1 MSTNLSKHGNIMYDP
16 SHMNT
21 KEEIIASLTT
31 PRQDKLNAM
40 RWETFLS
47 LGIPIEGKTIFEPGA
62 GIGDQT
68 EWLLRQGAK
77 HVYVNDG
84 RSGNLDVIRGRLGID
99 HQVTFVLGDLEH
111 CLVYPEFQ
119 FKADLVFCWGVYYH
133 LRESF
138 PAFPIMKGLANIGET
153 IVLDYLEGEDNE
165 HHYGYD
171 NPSVSFSG
179 FAFRPRTETLM
190 KALKYIWGYSYLPK
204 KQLEWVDP
212 VAPETR
218 LIAVA
223 SHVSLDDNP
232 NLITQ

>member
-1 MSTNLSKHGNIMYDP
+1 MQTMPKVQEDQMS
-16 SHMNT
+16 T

-68 EWLLRQGAK
+68 QWLLDQGAL
-77 HVYVNDG
+77 HIIVNDG
-84 RSGNLDVIRGRLGID
+84 RAGNLKVMTDRFGTDLRTSFIN
-99 HQVTFVLGDLEH
+99 GDLEDRGTFAK
-111 CLVYPEFQ
+111 CD
-119 FKADLVFCWGVYYH
+119 FKVDLVFCWGVYYH

-153 IVLDYLEGEDNE
+153 IVLDYLEGDDTEMS
-165 HHYGYD
+165 YGYD
-171 NPSVSFSG
+171 NPSTSLSRY
-179 FAFRPRTETLM
+179 AFRPRTETLM

-232 NLITQ
+232 NLIPQ

>member
-1 MSTNLSKHGNIMYDP
+1 
-16 SHMNT
+16 MNT
-21 KEEIIASLTT
+21 KEEIIESLTT

-68 EWLLRQGAK
+68 QWLLDRGAK
-77 HVYVNDG
+77 HVVVNDG
-84 RSGNLDVIRGRLGID
+84 REGNLEVIRERFGTDQRLKYL
-99 HQVTFVLGDLEH
+99 LGDLERE
-111 CLVYPEFQ
+111 LVWASE
-119 FKADLVFCWGVYYH
+119 KVDLVFCWGVYYH
-133 LRESF
+133 LNESF
-138 PAFPIMKGLANIGET
+138 PAFPIMKGLANIGKT
-153 IVLDYLEGEDNE
+153 IVLDYLEGEDLE
-165 HHYGYD
+165 ISYGYD
-171 NPSVSFSG
+171 NPSTSLSR

-190 KALKYIWGYSYLPK
+190 KALKYVWGHAYLPK

-223 SHVSLDDNP
+223 SHVSLDDNS
-232 NLITQ
+232 NLIPQ

>member
-1 MSTNLSKHGNIMYDP
+1 MYDS

-68 EWLLRQGAK
+68 QWLLDHGVS
-77 HVYVNDG
+77 HVFVNDG
-84 RSGNLDVIRGRLGID
+84 RKDNLDVIRDRFSSDGSPLF
-99 HQVTFVLGDLEH
+99 FVEGDLEH
-111 CLVYPEFQ
+111 CLVYPEFK
-119 FKADLVFCWGVYYH
+119 FKVDLVFCWGVYYH

-153 IVLDYLEGEDNE
+153 IVLDYLEGDDTEMS
-165 HHYGYD
+165 YGYD
-171 NPSVSFSG
+171 NPSTSLSR

-204 KQLEWVDP
+204 QQLEWVDP

-232 NLITQ
+232 NLIPQ

>member
-1 MSTNLSKHGNIMYDP
+1 
-16 SHMNT
+16 MNT

-31 PRQDKLNAM
+31 PRQDKLNEM

-47 LGIPIEGKTIFEPGA
+47 LGIPIIGKTIFEPGA

-68 EWLLRQGAK
+68 QWLLARGARYI
-77 HVYVNDG
+77 YVNDG
-84 RSGNLDVIRGRLGID
+84 REGNLDIIRERFSHDPRVSTILAN
-99 HQVTFVLGDLEH
+99 LETNS
-111 CLVYPEFQ
+111 LDAYVFS
-119 FKADLVFCWGVYYH
+119 KLDLVFCWGVYYH
-133 LRESF
+133 LNESF
-138 PAFPIMKGLANIGET
+138 PAFPIMKRFAEMGET
-153 IVLDYLEGEDNE
+153 IVLDYLEGDDTEMS
-165 HHYGYD
+165 YGYD
-171 NPSVSFSG
+171 NPSTSLSR

-190 KALKYIWGYSYLPK
+190 KALKYIWGHSYLPK

-232 NLITQ
+232 NLIPQ

>member
-1 MSTNLSKHGNIMYDP
+1 MS
-16 SHMNT
+16 T

-31 PRQDKLNAM
+31 PRQGQLNAM

-47 LGIPIEGKTIFEPGA
+47 LGIPIEGKTLFEPGA

-68 EWLLRQGAK
+68 QWLLDQGAK
-77 HVYVNDG
+77 HIWVNDG
-84 RSGNLDVIRGRLGID
+84 RSGNLQVIRDRFTDDTRL
-99 HQVTFVLGDLEH
+99 TFYLRDLEH
-111 CLVYPEFQ
+111 LNASAFQ
-119 FKADLVFCWGVYYH
+119 LKVDLVFCWGVYYH
-133 LRESF
+133 LNESF

-153 IVLDYLEGEDNE
+153 IVLDYLEGEDQE
-165 HHYGYD
+165 HSYGYD
-171 NPSVSFSG
+171 NPSTSLSR
-179 FAFRPRTETLM
+179 FAFRPKTSTLM

-223 SHVSLDDNP
+223 SHSPLDNT
-232 NLITQ
+232 NLIAQ

>member
-1 MSTNLSKHGNIMYDP
+1 
-16 SHMNT
+16 MNT

-68 EWLLRQGAK
+68 QWLLDHGAK
-77 HVYVNDG
+77 HIWVNDG
-84 RSGNLDVIRGRLGID
+84 REGNLQVIQDRFANDTRL
-99 HQVTFVLGDLEH
+99 TFALRDLE
-111 CLVYPEFQ
+111 CSSAFQ
-119 FKADLVFCWGVYYH
+119 FKVDLVFCWGVYYH

-138 PAFPIMKGLANIGET
+138 PAFPIMKGLASIGET
-153 IVLDYLEGEDNE
+153 IVLDYLEGDDTE
-165 HHYGYD
+165 HSYGYD
-171 NPSVSFSG
+171 NPSTSLSR

-190 KALKYIWGYSYLPK
+190 KALKYIWGHSYLPK

-232 NLITQ
+232 NLIPQ